1 MKNRNL
7 LFQNRKEFAYLEK
20 PVEQSV
26 QIIAEAYKN
35 GRKLLICGNGG
46 SSSDSDHI
54 VGELMKSF
62 ERLRPLEASVQEKL
76 RELYGERGAILATSL
91 QKGIP
96 AISLSAHTSLITA
109 IANDIGGDFIFAQQ
123 VVGYGKP
130 GDVLLAISTSGNSQN
145 IMDAIF
151 IAKAIGMTIIG
162 LTGETG
168 GNMKKHCDVLINV
181 PAQSTAAIQE
191 FHLPVF
197 HFICRSVENEL
208 FDGDYNENTIESETY
223 NPIK

>member
-76 RELYGERGAILATSL
+76 RELYGERGAIMATSL

-151 IAKAIGMTIIG
+151 IAKAIGMTTIG

-181 PAQSTAAIQE
+181 PAQNTATIQE

-208 FDGDYNENTIESETY
+208 FDGDCNVNTIESETY
-223 NPIK
+223 NPLK